1 MSIKI
6 EIHSE
11 TVAEMQSELRALLFG
26 ETGPGLKIAGPVEVP
41 AKEKSEAGKM
51 VALEDEPVVA
61 EQPEEK
67 VEKTTRTKRRTK
79 AEIEADKA
87 AKQAEQEKAEAAKE
101 AEPEQG
107 TEAEPE
113 SKQEATEDKQEAAT
127 EDKQEEVTIHQLRQ
141 LCASKGA
148 AKKPKIAALL
158 KKFGG
163 SKLPEID
170 EAKYADLYTEIE
182 AI

>member
-26 ETGPGLKIAGPVEVP
+26 AGPEIKIAGPVEVP

-113 SKQEATEDKQEAAT
+113 P
-127 EDKQEEVTIHQLRQ
+127 KQEEVTIHQLRQ

-163 SKLPEID
+163 TKLPEID
-170 EAKYADLYTEIE
+170 EAKYAELYTEIE